1 LAVSAGSFGGYDVN
15 YKMVSILR
23 HAGLRGHDGFAVTGY
38 ERDEARDGG
47 VTENDKMETAA
58 KEYLRI

>member
-1 LAVSAGSFGGYDVN
+1 
-15 YKMVSILR
+15 MSIIR
-23 HAGLRGHDGFAVTGY
+23 WSRYCHAGLPVHDGFAVTGY